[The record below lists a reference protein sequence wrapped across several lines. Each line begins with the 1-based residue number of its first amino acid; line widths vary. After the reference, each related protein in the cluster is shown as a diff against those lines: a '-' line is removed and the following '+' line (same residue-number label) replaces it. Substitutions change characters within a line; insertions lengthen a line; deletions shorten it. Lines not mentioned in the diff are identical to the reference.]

1 MTAAQ
6 LERIYL
12 ANVTGKLVPVSFTMK
27 NNLTGEMMN
36 PICFIYYPV
45 QKLTAGIYLNS
56 TNISMNFFKNGVDGI
71 GKSYRGYFEI
81 PPDTVYRVYR
91 PTLVCTI

>member
-56 TNISMNFFKNGVDGI
+56 TNISMNFF
-71 GKSYRGYFEI
+71 
-81 PPDTVYRVYR
+81 
-91 PTLVCTI
+91 